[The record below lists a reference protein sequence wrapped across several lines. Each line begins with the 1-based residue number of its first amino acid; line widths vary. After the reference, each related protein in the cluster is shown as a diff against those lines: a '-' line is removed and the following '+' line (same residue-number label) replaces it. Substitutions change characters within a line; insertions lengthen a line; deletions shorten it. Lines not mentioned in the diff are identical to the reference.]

1 MSDDDIDDLSES
13 DDLTEPT
20 SGESVVESADEV
32 SLSLE
37 ADMRWDNTLVF

>member
-13 DDLTEPT
+13 DDLAETP
-20 SGESVVESADEV
+20 SGDPVVESVDEV

-37 ADMRWDNTLVF
+37 ADMR